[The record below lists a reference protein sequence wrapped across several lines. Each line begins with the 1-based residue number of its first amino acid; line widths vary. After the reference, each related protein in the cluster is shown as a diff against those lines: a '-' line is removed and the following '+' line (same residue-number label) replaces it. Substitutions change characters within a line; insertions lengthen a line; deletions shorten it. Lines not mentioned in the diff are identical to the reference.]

1 MNETRES
8 NGGWTAAAAGAAAGI
23 LLLTLWL
30 NGLFYNQDTVV
41 LSALICAAAIALLL
55 MKRAVLSAAIL
66 LPFVLLLAYGI
77 VRFLDPASVHGTHMQ
92 MIRYA
97 MYTGWAIVISA
108 FFCRRTSDSSWKK
121 GLQALLIVGTINS
134 LSSLLMLGGWLPY
147 PAGVMTSENIEISA
161 WGFRLAGFMQYPN
174 ALGAI
179 TGAFLLLQL
188 YLVQT
193 ASGFRAGMAA
203 LLPVLPHMAVLMLTE
218 SRGSWLV
225 VAFVWTVGLL
235 FLHKKRRAYILL
247 TARSAAWGFV
257 GAASAASLWPEHRD
271 MIPLAVAAAWAGS
284 IGGEALLHRL
294 RHSRR
299 IGIVCSFL
307 ITAAPAV
314 LGLLLMPQGA
324 SERLTDH
331 YATAGARTQFYRDAL
346 ILWREHPWF
355 GAGGDAWRQQF
366 ARIQSEPYVGKEVH
380 SSFFDLLLDV
390 GVIGTAPALMLA
402 AAALYTAWRR
412 HRGLAMAAAVL
423 LLHSAVDF
431 DMAFGF
437 FALLLLALLALAAG
451 AGEPGHGRPLLRIG
465 RTASLL
471 LALPLGAA
479 GLLAAVHAAA
489 QPLADAD
496 GMLALKLTPADTG
509 LRIAV
514 SRTLPPEEA
523 VALLAEG
530 RRYERSGFALYREL
544 ALASSGLG
552 RAAEEA
558 GYWREAIACAPF
570 DRDLRTEAIERLAD
584 QARHAA
590 IAGARDKAK
599 ILAAAAEDMYHRYE
613 AEVQRVASMPNAAND
628 KHFAMT
634 EEARRAYMA
643 IVPLLGFNSDR
654 R

>member
-1 MNETRES
+1 MNDVRER
-8 NGGWTAAAAGAAAGI
+8 NEGWSAAAAGAAAGI

-30 NGLFYNQDTVV
+30 NGLFYNQDTVL
-41 LSALICAAAIALLL
+41 LSALMCAAAGALLL
-55 MKRAVLSAAIL
+55 MRRAVLSAAIL
-66 LPFVLLLAYGI
+66 LPLVLLLAYGI

-97 MYTGWAIVISA
+97 MYTGWAVVISA
-108 FFCRRTSDSSWKK
+108 LFCRRTTDSSWTK
-121 GLQALLIVGTINS
+121 GLQALLVVGIINS

-147 PAGVMTSENIEISA
+147 AAGVTTSENVEISA
-161 WGFRLAGFMQYPN
+161 WGFRLAGFLQYPN
-174 ALGAI
+174 TLGAV

-193 ASGFRAGMAA
+193 ASGFRARTAA
-203 LLPVLPHMAVLMLTE
+203 LLPVLPHMAVLLLTE

-225 VAFVWTVGLL
+225 VAFVWIVGLL
-235 FLHKKRRAYILL
+235 FFNKRRRASIAFA
-247 TARSAAWGFV
+247 ARSAAWGFA
-257 GAASAASLWPEHRD
+257 GAASAASLWPDHRD

-299 IGIVCSFL
+299 LGIVCSFL
-307 ITAAPAV
+307 IAAAPAV
-314 LGLLLMPQGA
+314 LGLVLMPQGA

-331 YATAGARTQFYRDAL
+331 YATAGARTQFYRDAVT
-346 ILWREHPWF
+346 LWREHPWF
-355 GAGGDAWRQQF
+355 GAGGEAWRQQF

-390 GVIGTAPALMLA
+390 GVIGTVPALILA
-402 AAALYTAWRR
+402 AAALYIAWRR
-412 HRGLAMAAAVL
+412 HRGLAMASSVL

-451 AGEPGHGRPLLRIG
+451 ANEPGHDRPPKRLS

-479 GLLAAVHAAA
+479 WLLAAVHAVA

-496 GMLALKLTPADTG
+496 GLLALKLTPADTE

-523 VALLAEG
+523 AAMLAEG

-544 ALASSGLG
+544 ALASGSLG
-552 RAAEEA
+552 RAADEA
-558 GYWREAIACAPF
+558 GYWREVIACAPF
-570 DRDLRTEAIERLAD
+570 DRDLRTEAIERLAE

-590 IAGARDKAK
+590 LTGDGEKAK
-599 ILAAAAEDMYHRYE
+599 ILAAAAEDLYHRYE
-613 AEVQRVASMPNAAND
+613 AEVQRVEAMPNAAND

-634 EEARRAYMA
+634 EEAKRAHMA
-643 IVPLLGFNSDR
+643 IVPLLGFTNDR